1 MDRIEIT
8 APLFDGMREVVNF
21 CIVRLLVQVLEQNDR
36 AVLFSMT
43 DDPL

>member
-1 MDRIEIT
+1 MI

-21 CIVRLLVQVLEQNDR
+21 RIVRLLVQVFEQNDR

-43 DDPL
+43 GDPL